1 MCHVFKSCVGPLS
14 RGLKKTLSLS
24 ELYYKNLLYFY
35 TRFTVMFSKF
45 EWSLQDILHFRR
57 AWILNLAATEY

>member
-1 MCHVFKSCVGPLS
+1 
-14 RGLKKTLSLS
+14 
-24 ELYYKNLLYFY
+24 
-35 TRFTVMFSKF
+35 MFSKF